1 MCGNRNVCWKE
12 GALAIAIKLFQQVL
26 KHESKNL
33 SRFLLSCFFICL
45 KIFFNLSEKIHEIYR
60 KALCTDFLFTE
71 VWYIDN

>member
-33 SRFLLSCFFICL
+33 SRFLLSCF
-45 KIFFNLSEKIHEIYR
+45 LSENISEVKS
-60 KALCTDFLFTE
+60 LFPL
-71 VWYIDN
+71 